1 MTTETRQPAAPL
13 DSGFRRND
21 DSSARNDDMSS
32 GDDGVS
38 ARNDVASS
46 GNGESPVA
54 GDAILSVRGL
64 ETQFFTDEGVV
75 RAVDG
80 VDFDVQAG
88 TTMGIVG
95 ESGCGKSITA
105 KSILQIVEQPG
116 RIVGGEINYNPSGN
130 ADSATDILSLGANS
144 EAMRSIRG
152 GGISMIF
159 QEPMTSFSGLH
170 TFGNQIDETLRLHT
184 NLSKQERFDLAIDW
198 LARVGIPNPAQR
210 MNEYPFRFSGGQLQ
224 RAMIAMAMCT
234 NPRVLIADEPT
245 TALDVTT
252 QAQILDLLQRM
263 QEENDMA
270 ILFITHDLG
279 VISEIADEVTVMYL
293 GKVVETGPVFSFFD
307 EPKHPYSK
315 ALLTSIPSMF
325 TSSRER
331 LPSISGSIPHPQN
344 RPIGCAFHPRCQ
356 SFMEG
361 TCDVGEPELQ
371 SVNEEQEVSCF
382 LYEGQ

>member
-1 MTTETRQPAAPL
+1 MTTETATVPTSMNEKPAGLNA
-13 DSGFRRND
+13 
-21 DSSARNDDMSS
+21 
-32 GDDGVS
+32 
-38 ARNDVASS
+38 
-46 GNGESPVA
+46 EPV
-54 GDAILSVRGL
+54 ISVRDL
-64 ETQFFTDEGVV
+64 ETHFFTDEGIV

-80 VDFDVQAG
+80 VNFDVHPG

-105 KSILQIVEQPG
+105 KSILQIVEAPG
-116 RIVGGEINYNPSGN
+116 RIVNGEINYRRKSGETVN
-130 ADSATDILSLGANS
+130 LLDYGANS
-144 EAMRSIRG
+144 GNMRAIRG
-152 GGISMIF
+152 GDISMIF

-170 TFGNQIDETLRLHT
+170 TFGNQIDEALRLHT
-184 NLSKQERFDLAIDW
+184 DLSKQERFDLAVDW
-198 LARVGIPNPAQR
+198 LARVGIPNPTQR
-210 MNEYPFRFSGGQLQ
+210 MHEYPFRFSGGQLQ

-293 GKVVETGPVFSFFD
+293 GKVVESGPVFSFFD
-307 EPKHPYSK
+307 EPKHPYSQ

-344 RPIGCAFHPRCQ
+344 RPSGCAFHPRCQ

-361 TCDVGEPELQ
+361 TCDVGEPELI

-382 LYEGQ
+382 LYEER

>member
-1 MTTETRQPAAPL
+1 MTTETTQPTAPL

-21 DSSARNDDMSS
+21 DASARNDDMSG

-38 ARNDVASS
+38 ARNDVASA
-46 GNGESPVA
+46 GNGDSRVA

-80 VDFDVQAG
+80 VDFDVLPG

-105 KSILQIVEQPG
+105 KSILQIVEAPG
-116 RIVGGEINYNPSGN
+116 RITNGEINYNPSGD
-130 ADSATDILSLGANS
+130 ADSATDLLSLGVNS
-144 EAMRSIRG
+144 DAMRAIRG
-152 GGISMIF
+152 GEISMIF

-184 NLSKQERFDLAIDW
+184 NLTKQERFDLGVDW
-198 LARVGIPNPAQR
+198 LARVGIPNPTQR
-210 MNEYPFRFSGGQLQ
+210 MHEYPFRFSGGQLQ

-344 RPIGCAFHPRCQ
+344 RPMGCAFHPRCQ

-361 TCDVGEPELQ
+361 NCDVREPELA
-371 SVNEEQEVSCF
+371 SVNEAQEVSCF
-382 LYEGQ
+382 LYEE

>member
-1 MTTETRQPAAPL
+1 MTTATKEPTSTGSQSS
-13 DSGFRRND
+13 DSL
-21 DSSARNDDMSS
+21 
-32 GDDGVS
+32 
-38 ARNDVASS
+38 
-46 GNGESPVA
+46 
-54 GDAILSVRGL
+54 LSVRDL
-64 ETQFFTDEGVV
+64 VTHFYTDEGVV

-80 VDFDVQAG
+80 VDFDVKPG

-105 KSILQIVEQPG
+105 KSILQIVEAPG
-116 RIVGGEINYNPSGN
+116 RIVNGEINYNPRPGTGTETN
-130 ADSATDILSLGANS
+130 LLDYDANS
-144 EAMRSIRG
+144 NEMRSIRG
-152 GGISMIF
+152 GEISMIF
-159 QEPMTSFSGLH
+159 QEPMTSFSSLH

-184 NLSKQERFDLAIDW
+184 NLSKQERFDLAVDW
-198 LARVGIPNPAQR
+198 LARVGIPNPEQR
-210 MNEYPFRFSGGQLQ
+210 MHEYPFRFSGGQLQ

-279 VISEIADEVTVMYL
+279 VIAEIADEVTVMYL
-293 GKVVETGPVFSFFD
+293 GKVVESGPVHNFFD
-307 EPKHPYSK
+307 DPMHPYSR

-344 RPIGCAFHPRCQ
+344 RPSGCSFHPRCQ
-356 SFMEG
+356 SFIDG
-361 TCDVGEPELQ
+361 VCDVREPELI
-371 SVNEEQEVSCF
+371 SVNAEQDVSCF
-382 LYEGQ
+382 LYEDR

>member
-1 MTTETRQPAAPL
+1 MTTETATAPTATREETRGL
-13 DSGFRRND
+13 
-21 DSSARNDDMSS
+21 SAD
-32 GDDGVS
+32 
-38 ARNDVASS
+38 
-46 GNGESPVA
+46 PV
-54 GDAILSVRGL
+54 ISVRDL
-64 ETQFFTDEGVV
+64 ETHFFTDEGVV

-80 VDFDVQAG
+80 VNFDVRPG

-105 KSILQIVEQPG
+105 KSILQIVEAPG
-116 RIVGGEINYNPSGN
+116 RIVNGEINYRGSSGETVN
-130 ADSATDILSLGANS
+130 LLDYGANS
-144 EAMRSIRG
+144 GNMRGIRG
-152 GGISMIF
+152 GEISMIF

-170 TFGNQIDETLRLHT
+170 TFGNQIDEALRLHT
-184 NLSKQERFDLAIDW
+184 NLSKQERFDLAVDW
-198 LARVGIPNPAQR
+198 LARVGIPNPTQR
-210 MNEYPFRFSGGQLQ
+210 MHEYPFRFSGGQLQ

-279 VISEIADEVTVMYL
+279 VIAEIADEVTVMYL
-293 GKVVETGPVFSFFD
+293 GKVVESGPVFSFFD
-307 EPKHPYSK
+307 EPKHPYSR

-325 TSSRER
+325 TTSRER

-344 RPIGCAFHPRCQ
+344 RPSGCSFHPRCQ
-356 SFMEG
+356 SFIDG
-361 TCDVGEPELQ
+361 TCDIREPQLI

-382 LYEGQ
+382 LYEDQ

>member
-1 MTTETRQPAAPL
+1 MTTTTKEPIDT
-13 DSGFRRND
+13 
-21 DSSARNDDMSS
+21 
-32 GDDGVS
+32 
-38 ARNDVASS
+38 
-46 GNGESPVA
+46 GEKPQEL
-54 GDAILSVRGL
+54 ILSVRGL
-64 ETQFFTDEGVV
+64 ETHFFTDEGIV

-80 VDFDVQAG
+80 VDLDVRSG

-105 KSILQIVEQPG
+105 KSILQIIEAPG
-116 RIVGGEINYNPSGN
+116 RIVNGEINYNPRLGISTGTN
-130 ADSATDILSLGANS
+130 LLSYSANS
-144 EAMRSIRG
+144 NEMRSIRG
-152 GGISMIF
+152 GEISMIF
-159 QEPMTSFSGLH
+159 QEPMTSFSALH

-184 NLSKQERFDLAIDW
+184 NLPKQERFDLAVDW

-210 MNEYPFRFSGGQLQ
+210 MHEYPFRFSGGQLQ

-270 ILFITHDLG
+270 ILFITHDMG
-279 VISEIADEVTVMYL
+279 VIAEIADEVTVMYL
-293 GKVVETGPVFSFFD
+293 GKVVETGPVHNFFD
-307 EPKHPYSK
+307 DPMHPYSR

-344 RPIGCAFHPRCQ
+344 RPTGCAFHPRCQ
-356 SFMEG
+356 SFMDG
-361 TCDVGEPELQ
+361 LCDIREPELV
-371 SVNEEQEVSCF
+371 SVNEKQDVSCF
-382 LYEGQ
+382 LYEDS

>member
-1 MTTETRQPAAPL
+1 MTTATQAPT
-13 DSGFRRND
+13 SAKSQ
-21 DSSARNDDMSS
+21 SS
-32 GDDGVS
+32 
-38 ARNDVASS
+38 
-46 GNGESPVA
+46 
-54 GDAILSVRGL
+54 DALLSVRGL
-64 ETQFFTDEGVV
+64 ETHFFTDEGVV

-80 VDFDVQAG
+80 VDFDVRPG
-88 TTMGIVG
+88 STMGIVG

-105 KSILQIVEQPG
+105 KSILQIVEAPG
-116 RIVGGEINYNPSGN
+116 RIVNGEILYNQSGGN
-130 ADSATDILSLGANS
+130 SGPTNLLEYAANGD
-144 EAMRSIRG
+144 EMRSIRG
-152 GGISMIF
+152 GEISMIF
-159 QEPMTSFSGLH
+159 QEPMTSFSSLH
-170 TFGNQIDETLRLHT
+170 TFGNQIDEALRLHT
-184 NLSKQERFDLAIDW
+184 NLPKNERFDLAVDW
-198 LARVGIPNPAQR
+198 LARVGIPNPTQR
-210 MNEYPFRFSGGQLQ
+210 MHEYPFRFSGGQLQ

-279 VISEIADEVTVMYL
+279 VIAEIADDVTVMYL
-293 GKVVETGPVFSFFD
+293 GKVVESGPVFNFFD
-307 EPKHPYSK
+307 DPRHPYSQ

-344 RPIGCAFHPRCQ
+344 RPTGCAFHPRCQ
-356 SFMEG
+356 SYMAG
-361 TCDVGEPELQ
+361 TCDVGEPQLV

>member
-1 MTTETRQPAAPL
+1 MEINDHIRNMTTETTAPTT
-13 DSGFRRND
+13 DNTQSD
-21 DSSARNDDMSS
+21 AT
-32 GDDGVS
+32 
-38 ARNDVASS
+38 AK
-46 GNGESPVA
+46 
-54 GDAILSVRGL
+54 DAILSVRSL
-64 ETQFFTDEGVV
+64 ETHFFTDEGVV

-80 VDFDVQAG
+80 VDFDLQPG

-105 KSILQIVEQPG
+105 KSILQIVEAPG
-116 RIVGGEINYNPSGN
+116 RIIGGEIDYNPDPGV
-130 ADSATDILSLGANS
+130 DSSTDLLSLGANS
-144 EAMRSIRG
+144 DEMRAIRG
-152 GGISMIF
+152 GEISMIF

-170 TFGNQIDETLRLHT
+170 TFGNQIDEALRLHT
-184 NLSKQERFDLAIDW
+184 NLTKQERFDLGVDW
-198 LARVGIPNPAQR
+198 LARVGIPNPVQR
-210 MNEYPFRFSGGQLQ
+210 MHEYPFRFSGGQLQ

-279 VISEIADEVTVMYL
+279 VISEIADDVTVMYL
-293 GKVVETGPVFSFFD
+293 GKVVESGPVFSFFD
-307 EPKHPYSK
+307 DPMHPYSR

-344 RPIGCAFHPRCQ
+344 RPSGCAFHPRCQ
-356 SFMEG
+356 SFIAG
-361 TCDVGEPELQ
+361 TCEVREPELV
-371 SVNEEQEVSCF
+371 SVNEEQAVSCF
-382 LYEGQ
+382 LYEER

>member
-1 MTTETRQPAAPL
+1 MTTETATSPA
-13 DSGFRRND
+13 S
-21 DSSARNDDMSS
+21 MSEKPT
-32 GDDGVS
+32 GLN
-38 ARNDVASS
+38 A
-46 GNGESPVA
+46 EPV
-54 GDAILSVRGL
+54 ISVRDL
-64 ETQFFTDEGVV
+64 ETHFFTDEGIV

-80 VDFDVQAG
+80 VNFDVHPG

-105 KSILQIVEQPG
+105 KSILQIVEAPG
-116 RIVGGEINYNPSGN
+116 RIVNGEINYRRSSGETVNLLDYEAGSGN
-130 ADSATDILSLGANS
+130 
-144 EAMRSIRG
+144 MRAIRG
-152 GGISMIF
+152 GDISMIF

-170 TFGNQIDETLRLHT
+170 TFGNQIDEALRLHT
-184 NLSKQERFDLAIDW
+184 NLAKQERFDLAVDW
-198 LARVGIPNPAQR
+198 LARVGIPNPTQR
-210 MNEYPFRFSGGQLQ
+210 MHEYPFRFSGGQLQ

-270 ILFITHDLG
+270 IVFITHDLG

-293 GKVVETGPVFSFFD
+293 GKVVESGPVFSFFD
-307 EPKHPYSK
+307 DPRHPYSR

-344 RPIGCAFHPRCQ
+344 RPSGCAFHPRCQ

-361 TCDVGEPELQ
+361 TCDVGEPELV

-382 LYEGQ
+382 LYEEQ

>member
-1 MTTETRQPAAPL
+1 MTTATQEPTAIREQ
-13 DSGFRRND
+13 SE
-21 DSSARNDDMSS
+21 
-32 GDDGVS
+32 
-38 ARNDVASS
+38 
-46 GNGESPVA
+46 ES
-54 GDAILSVRGL
+54 ILSVRGL
-64 ETQFFTDEGVV
+64 ETHFFTDEGIV

-80 VDFDVQAG
+80 VDFDVKPG

-105 KSILQIVEQPG
+105 KSILQIVEAPG
-116 RIVGGEINYNPSGN
+116 RIINGEISYNPSPGERP
-130 ADSATDILSLGANS
+130 ATDILQFDANGS
-144 EAMRSIRG
+144 RMRSIRG
-152 GGISMIF
+152 GEISMIF
-159 QEPMTSFSGLH
+159 QEPMTSFSSLH

-184 NLSKQERFDLAIDW
+184 NLSKQERFELGVDW
-198 LARVGIPNPAQR
+198 LARVGIPNPTQR
-210 MNEYPFRFSGGQLQ
+210 MHEYPFRFSGGQLQ

-279 VISEIADEVTVMYL
+279 VIAEIADEVTVMYL
-293 GKVVETGPVFSFFD
+293 GKVVESGPVHNFFD
-307 EPKHPYSK
+307 DPLHPYSR

-331 LPSISGSIPHPQN
+331 LPSISGSIPHPLN
-344 RPIGCAFHPRCQ
+344 RPPGCSFHPRCE
-356 SFMEG
+356 SFISGVCE
-361 TCDVGEPELQ
+361 TREPQLD

-382 LYEGQ
+382 LYEDR

>member
-1 MTTETRQPAAPL
+1 MTTETRQPTAPL
-13 DSGFRRND
+13 DSRVRGND
-21 DSSARNDDMSS
+21 GMSARNDDLS
-32 GDDGVS
+32 G
-38 ARNDVASS
+38 RNDVASS
-46 GNGESPVA
+46 GNGERPVA

-64 ETQFFTDEGVV
+64 ATQFFTDEGVV

-80 VDFDVQAG
+80 VDFDVRPG
-88 TTMGIVG
+88 STMGIVG

-105 KSILQIVEQPG
+105 KSILQIVEAPG
-116 RIVGGEINYNPSGN
+116 RITNGEINYNPRPETS
-130 ADSATDILSLGANS
+130 SSTDLLSFDANS
-144 EAMRSIRG
+144 NEMRAIRG
-152 GGISMIF
+152 GEISMIF

-184 NLSKQERFDLAIDW
+184 NLSKQERFDLAVDW
-198 LARVGIPNPAQR
+198 LARVGIPNPTQR
-210 MNEYPFRFSGGQLQ
+210 MHEYPFRFSGGQLQ

-270 ILFITHDLG
+270 IIFITHDLG
-279 VISEIADEVTVMYL
+279 VISEIADDVTVMYL

-344 RPIGCAFHPRCQ
+344 RPMGCAFHPRCQ

-361 TCDVGEPELQ
+361 TCDVREPELA
-371 SVNEEQEVSCF
+371 SVNEAQEVSCF
-382 LYEGQ
+382 LYEE

>member
-1 MTTETRQPAAPL
+1 MTTATQEPTA
-13 DSGFRRND
+13 
-21 DSSARNDDMSS
+21 
-32 GDDGVS
+32 VS
-38 ARNDVASS
+38 EQSK
-46 GNGESPVA
+46 ES
-54 GDAILSVRGL
+54 ILSVRGL
-64 ETQFFTDEGVV
+64 ETHFFTDEGIV

-80 VDFDVQAG
+80 VDFDVKPG

-105 KSILQIVEQPG
+105 KSILQIVEAPG
-116 RIVGGEINYNPSGN
+116 RIMNGEISYNPRPGER
-130 ADSATDILSLGANS
+130 SAMDLLQFDANGS
-144 EAMRSIRG
+144 QMRSIRG
-152 GGISMIF
+152 GEIAMIF
-159 QEPMTSFSGLH
+159 QEPMTSFSSLH

-184 NLSKQERFDLAIDW
+184 DLSKQERFELGVDW
-198 LARVGIPNPAQR
+198 LARVGIPNPTQR
-210 MNEYPFRFSGGQLQ
+210 MHEYPFRFSGGQLQ

-279 VISEIADEVTVMYL
+279 VIAEIADEVTVMYL
-293 GKVVETGPVFSFFD
+293 GKVVESGPVHNFFD
-307 EPKHPYSK
+307 DPLHPYSR

-331 LPSISGSIPHPQN
+331 LPSISGSIPHPLN
-344 RPIGCAFHPRCQ
+344 RPPGCSFHPRCE
-356 SFMEG
+356 SFIAG
-361 TCDVGEPELQ
+361 TCEISEPQLN
-371 SVNEEQEVSCF
+371 SVNDEQEVSCF
-382 LYEGQ
+382 LYEGR

>member
-1 MTTETRQPAAPL
+1 MTTATQVPTSAESQ
-13 DSGFRRND
+13 SND
-21 DSSARNDDMSS
+21 AL
-32 GDDGVS
+32 
-38 ARNDVASS
+38 
-46 GNGESPVA
+46 
-54 GDAILSVRGL
+54 LSVRGL
-64 ETQFFTDEGVV
+64 ETHFFTDEGVV

-80 VDFDVQAG
+80 VDFDIRPG
-88 TTMGIVG
+88 STMGIVG

-105 KSILQIVEQPG
+105 KSILQIVEAPG
-116 RIVGGEINYNPSGN
+116 QIVNGEILYNQKGGNSAPTNLLQYSASG
-130 ADSATDILSLGANS
+130 D
-144 EAMRSIRG
+144 EMRSIRG
-152 GGISMIF
+152 GEISMIF
-159 QEPMTSFSGLH
+159 QEPMTSFSSLH
-170 TFGNQIDETLRLHT
+170 TFGNQIDEALRLHT
-184 NLSKQERFDLAIDW
+184 NLPKNERFDLAVDW
-198 LARVGIPNPAQR
+198 LARVGIPNPTQR
-210 MNEYPFRFSGGQLQ
+210 MYEYPFRFSGGQLQ

-270 ILFITHDLG
+270 IIFITHDLG

-293 GKVVETGPVFSFFD
+293 GKVVESGPVFSFFD
-307 EPKHPYSK
+307 EPKHPYSR

-344 RPIGCAFHPRCQ
+344 RPMGCAFHPRCQ
-356 SFMEG
+356 SFIAG
-361 TCDVGEPELQ
+361 TCEVREPELV

-382 LYEGQ
+382 LYEEQ

>member
-1 MTTETRQPAAPL
+1 MTTATKAPT
-13 DSGFRRND
+13 STGSQSND
-21 DSSARNDDMSS
+21 AL
-32 GDDGVS
+32 
-38 ARNDVASS
+38 
-46 GNGESPVA
+46 
-54 GDAILSVRGL
+54 LSVRNL
-64 ETQFFTDEGVV
+64 VTHFYTDEGVV

-80 VDFDVQAG
+80 VDFDVKPG

-105 KSILQIVEQPG
+105 KSILQIVEAPG
-116 RIVGGEINYNPSGN
+116 RIVNGEINYNPRSGTG
-130 ADSATDILSLGANS
+130 TDTNLLNYDANS
-144 EAMRSIRG
+144 NEMRSIRG
-152 GGISMIF
+152 GEISMIF
-159 QEPMTSFSGLH
+159 QEPMTSFSSLH

-184 NLSKQERFDLAIDW
+184 NLSKNERFDLAVDW
-198 LARVGIPNPAQR
+198 LARVGIPNPTQR
-210 MNEYPFRFSGGQLQ
+210 MHEYPFRFSGGQLQ

-279 VISEIADEVTVMYL
+279 VIAEIADDVTVMYL
-293 GKVVETGPVFSFFD
+293 GKVVETGPVHNFFD
-307 EPKHPYSK
+307 EPKHPYSR

-325 TSSRER
+325 TTSRER

-344 RPIGCAFHPRCQ
+344 RPAGCSFHPRCQ
-356 SFMEG
+356 SFIDG
-361 TCDVGEPELQ
+361 VCDAREPELV
-371 SVNEEQEVSCF
+371 SVNAEQDVSCF
-382 LYEGQ
+382 LYEDQ

>member
-1 MTTETRQPAAPL
+1 MTAYATQPTRTEVDSNYLLMTVDTTQPKTPL
-13 DSGFRRND
+13 DSRLRGND
-21 DSSARNDDMSS
+21 IASA
-32 GDDGVS
+32 GDDDKS
-38 ARNDVASS
+38 A
-46 GNGESPVA
+46 A

-64 ETQFFTDEGVV
+64 ETHFYTDEGVV

-80 VDFDVQAG
+80 VDFDLQPG
-88 TTMGIVG
+88 STMGIVG

-105 KSILQIVEQPG
+105 KSILQIVEAPG
-116 RIVGGEINYNPSGN
+116 RINEGEILYNPRPGVN
-130 ADSATDILSLGANS
+130 DATDLLQYGANS
-144 EAMRSIRG
+144 DEMRSIRG
-152 GGISMIF
+152 GEISMIF
-159 QEPMTSFSGLH
+159 QEPMTSFSSLH

-184 NLSKQERFDLAIDW
+184 NLSKQERFELGVDW
-198 LARVGIPNPAQR
+198 LARVGIPNPSQR
-210 MNEYPFRFSGGQLQ
+210 MHEYPFRFSGGQLQ

-279 VISEIADEVTVMYL
+279 VIAEIADEVTVMYL
-293 GKVVETGPVFSFFD
+293 GKVVESGPVFSFFD
-307 EPKHPYSK
+307 DPLHPYSR

-344 RPIGCAFHPRCQ
+344 RPSGCAFHPRCQ
-356 SFMEG
+356 SFMAG
-361 TCDVGEPELQ
+361 TCEVREPELV
-371 SVNEEQEVSCF
+371 SVNEEQDVSCF
-382 LYEGQ
+382 LYEDQ

>member
-1 MTTETRQPAAPL
+1 MTTATQVPTSAESQ
-13 DSGFRRND
+13 SND
-21 DSSARNDDMSS
+21 AL
-32 GDDGVS
+32 
-38 ARNDVASS
+38 
-46 GNGESPVA
+46 
-54 GDAILSVRGL
+54 LSVRGL
-64 ETQFFTDEGVV
+64 ETHFFTDEGVV

-80 VDFDVQAG
+80 VDFDVAPG

-105 KSILQIVEQPG
+105 KSILQIVEAPG
-116 RIVGGEINYNPSGN
+116 QIVNGEILYNQKGGN
-130 ADSATDILSLGANS
+130 SAPTNLLQYSANGD
-144 EAMRSIRG
+144 EMRSIRG
-152 GGISMIF
+152 GEISMIF
-159 QEPMTSFSGLH
+159 QEPMTSFSSLH
-170 TFGNQIDETLRLHT
+170 TFGNQIDEALRLHT
-184 NLSKQERFDLAIDW
+184 NLPKNERFDLAVDW
-198 LARVGIPNPAQR
+198 LARVGIPNPTQR
-210 MNEYPFRFSGGQLQ
+210 MHEYPFRFSGGQLQ

-270 ILFITHDLG
+270 IIFITHDLG

-293 GKVVETGPVFSFFD
+293 GKVVESGPVFSFFD
-307 EPKHPYSK
+307 DPKHPYSR

-325 TSSRER
+325 TLSRER

-344 RPIGCAFHPRCQ
+344 RPMGCAFHPRCQ
-356 SFMEG
+356 SFMAG
-361 TCDVGEPELQ
+361 TCEVREPELV

-382 LYEGQ
+382 LYEEQ

>member
-1 MTTETRQPAAPL
+1 MTTETVTTPTSMSETPAGL
-13 DSGFRRND
+13 
-21 DSSARNDDMSS
+21 SA
-32 GDDGVS
+32 
-38 ARNDVASS
+38 
-46 GNGESPVA
+46 EPV
-54 GDAILSVRGL
+54 ISVRDL
-64 ETQFFTDEGVV
+64 ETHFFTDEGVV

-80 VDFDVQAG
+80 VNFDVHPG

-105 KSILQIVEQPG
+105 KSILQIVEAPG
-116 RIVGGEINYNPSGN
+116 RIVNGEINYRRDSGETVNLLDYEAGSGN
-130 ADSATDILSLGANS
+130 
-144 EAMRSIRG
+144 MRAIRG
-152 GGISMIF
+152 GDISMIF

-170 TFGNQIDETLRLHT
+170 TFGNQIDEALRLHT
-184 NLSKQERFDLAIDW
+184 NLTKQERFDLAVDW
-198 LARVGIPNPAQR
+198 LARVGIPNPVQR
-210 MNEYPFRFSGGQLQ
+210 MHEYPFRFSGGQLQ

-234 NPRVLIADEPT
+234 SPRVLIADEPT

-270 ILFITHDLG
+270 IVFITHDLG

-293 GKVVETGPVFSFFD
+293 GKVVESGPVFSFFD
-307 EPKHPYSK
+307 EPKHPYSR

-344 RPIGCAFHPRCQ
+344 RPSGCAFHPRCQ

-361 TCDVGEPELQ
+361 TCDVSEPDLI

-382 LYEGQ
+382 LYEER

>member
-1 MTTETRQPAAPL
+1 MNTETTTAPTAM
-13 DSGFRRND
+13 D
-21 DSSARNDDMSS
+21 
-32 GDDGVS
+32 
-38 ARNDVASS
+38 S
-46 GNGESPVA
+46 GNGSSSDP
-54 GDAILSVRGL
+54 ILSVRGL
-64 ETQFFTDEGVV
+64 ETHFYTDEGIV

-80 VDFDVQAG
+80 VDFDLQPG
-88 TTMGIVG
+88 STMGIVG

-105 KSILQIVEQPG
+105 KSILQIVEAPG
-116 RIVGGEINYNPSGN
+116 RINEGEILYNPRSGGRE
-130 ADSATDILSLGANS
+130 ATDLLQYGANS
-144 EAMRSIRG
+144 EQMRSIRG
-152 GGISMIF
+152 GEISMIF
-159 QEPMTSFSGLH
+159 QEPMTSFSSLH

-184 NLSKQERFDLAIDW
+184 NLSKQERFDLAVDW
-198 LARVGIPNPAQR
+198 LARVGIPNPTQR
-210 MNEYPFRFSGGQLQ
+210 MHEYPFRFSGGQLQ

-279 VISEIADEVTVMYL
+279 VIAELADEVTVMYL
-293 GKVVETGPVFSFFD
+293 GKVVESGPVHNFFD
-307 EPKHPYSK
+307 DPLHPYSR

-344 RPIGCAFHPRCQ
+344 RPSGCAFHPRCQ
-356 SFMEG
+356 SFIDG
-361 TCDVGEPELQ
+361 VCDNREPQLQ
-371 SVNEEQEVSCF
+371 GVNEDQDVSCF
-382 LYEGQ
+382 LYEDQ

>member
-1 MTTETRQPAAPL
+1 MTAATQERTAVSGHPS
-13 DSGFRRND
+13 DS
-21 DSSARNDDMSS
+21 
-32 GDDGVS
+32 
-38 ARNDVASS
+38 
-46 GNGESPVA
+46 
-54 GDAILSVRGL
+54 ILSVRGL
-64 ETQFFTDEGVV
+64 ETHFFTDEGIV

-80 VDFDVQAG
+80 VDFDVKPG

-105 KSILQIVEQPG
+105 KSILQIVEAPG
-116 RIVGGEINYNPSGN
+116 RIMNGEISYNPNPGDRP
-130 ADSATDILSLGANS
+130 AVDLLQFGANGS
-144 EAMRSIRG
+144 QMRSIRG
-152 GGISMIF
+152 GEIAMIF
-159 QEPMTSFSGLH
+159 QEPMTSFSSLH

-184 NLSKQERFDLAIDW
+184 NLSKQERFELGVDW
-198 LARVGIPNPAQR
+198 LARVGIPNPTQR
-210 MNEYPFRFSGGQLQ
+210 MHEYPFRFSGGQLQ

-279 VISEIADEVTVMYL
+279 VIAEIADEVTVMYL
-293 GKVVETGPVFSFFD
+293 GKVVESGPVHNFFD
-307 EPKHPYSK
+307 DPLHPYSR

-325 TSSRER
+325 TISRER
-331 LPSISGSIPHPQN
+331 LPSISGSIPHPLN
-344 RPIGCAFHPRCQ
+344 RPPGCAFHPRCQ
-356 SFMEG
+356 SFIDG
-361 TCDVGEPELQ
+361 VCDAREPQLK

-382 LYEGQ
+382 LYEDR